1 MNAKVKEFIASAKEQ
16 QLAQEKK
23 KKDEILIKLG
33 LYEEEIITSD
43 KQEDLSYHFD
53 YDERYWYKKTK
64 KPIELTDKEYEEV
77 LKYYVE
83 DVSVE
88 DKHVDVPSANGLRV
102 WRGIL
107 MAIAIIGAIAFFI
120 LGAVED
126 SGWFIY
132 IPCISV
138 SILPLCSFLAAIA
151 DITEAVVGGKK

>member
-33 LYEEEIITSD
+33 LYEEEKIYSD
-43 KQEDLSYHFD
+43 KQEDYLFHFD
-53 YDERYWYKKTK
+53 YDERRWYKRIK

-83 DVSVE
+83 KDVVEEKSVE
-88 DKHVDVPSANGLRV
+88 VPSANGLRV
-102 WRGIL
+102 WRGI
-107 MAIAIIGAIAFFI
+107 MIAVTIIGAITFFI
-120 LGAVED
+120 LGAVDD

-132 IPCISV
+132 IPCIMF
-138 SILPLCSFLAAIA
+138 SILPLCSLFGAIA